1 MSKQIIRQLKNLKQ
15 SEVTPRPEWLKADR
29 ARLLSQISNTVK
41 TEKTNPWNN
50 IWLGMSIFLPKRF
63 VFSVVRPI
71 AILLIVTMVGTSGWI
86 ATVDASYRSLP
97 GDWLYPAKRV
107 VEKTQLVTAAI
118 IGAKKTE
125 ARLHSEFAK
134 RRADEIKTVIKST
147 DPEVQKRVA
156 SVVKDLTEEINSA
169 NAKLD
174 KLISTQTEG
183 TAEMAKEVQKNTEQI
198 SNLLKEVKDELNAS
212 VSAESEEIK
221 DISNKIIEATEL
233 SKDTSIKAMEVLVSN
248 YLIGKAH
255 KNAVLSAIDQIIKSS
270 ISEVAKTKKNVE
282 NTKILI
288 NVAIDAA
295 TEQIKSNASSSE
307 LAGQAKI
314 NIEQILIKTN
324 KEVDLFDQKLL
335 EIKEKIENDDLA
347 GVMDLIK
354 MVSEKLKEINKL
366 QDDATSVAQTI
377 LSNTI
382 ISSAKNQLKEASA
395 LVAQSS
401 VTTTVQVTAT
411 TTELTESN
419 KLSVSV
425 IVTTVSNDAPI
436 EKTTDPVTTS
446 TATSSR

>member
-1 MSKQIIRQLKNLKQ
+1 
-15 SEVTPRPEWLKADR
+15 VTPRPEWLKADR

>member
-1 MSKQIIRQLKNLKQ
+1 MSREIIKQLKNLKQ

-29 ARLLSQISNTVK
+29 ARLVSQISNTVK
-41 TEKTNPWNN
+41 SEKPNAWNN
-50 IWLGMSIFLPKRF
+50 VWLGMSIFLPKRF
-63 VFSVVRPI
+63 VFGVVRPV
-71 AILLIVTMVGTSGWI
+71 AVLLVVAMVGTSGWI

-156 SVVKDLTEEINSA
+156 SVVADLTEEINSA
-169 NAKLD
+169 NDKLD
-174 KLISTQTEG
+174 KLITAQTDG

-212 VSAESEEIK
+212 ESEEIK
-221 DISNKIIEATEL
+221 IISNKIIEATEL

-248 YLIGKAH
+248 YLIGKVH
-255 KNAVLSAIDQIIKSS
+255 KNEVLSAVDQIIKNS
-270 ISEVAKTKKNVE
+270 IDEVAKTKQNVE
-282 NTKILI
+282 SVATVV
-288 NVAIDAA
+288 NVAVEAA
-295 TEQIKSNASSSE
+295 SEQIKSNASTSE
-307 LAGQAKI
+307 MTVQAKL
-314 NIEQILIKTN
+314 NIEQILAKTN
-324 KEVDLFDQKLL
+324 EAVELFDKKLL
-335 EIKEKIENDDLA
+335 EIKEKIENDDLT

-354 MVSEKLKEINKL
+354 YVSEKSKEINKL
-366 QDDATSVAQTI
+366 QDDAIGSAQTI
-377 LSNTI
+377 LSNSVVSTAR
-382 ISSAKNQLKEASA
+382 SQLSEATA
-395 LVAQSS
+395 IAVRSS

-411 TTELTESN
+411 TTEPTESN

-425 IVTTVSNDAPI
+425 IVTTVTNDSPI
-436 EKTTDPVTTS
+436 EKTTGSATTS